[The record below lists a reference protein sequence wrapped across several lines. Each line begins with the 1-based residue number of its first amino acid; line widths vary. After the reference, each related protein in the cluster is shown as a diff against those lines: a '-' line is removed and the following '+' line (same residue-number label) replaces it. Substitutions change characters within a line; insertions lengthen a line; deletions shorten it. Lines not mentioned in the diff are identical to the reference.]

1 MSDSNKDTLTDEE
14 IEVYS
19 LEYRLLA
26 DKGRNIRVFLDQ
38 KGLTNKGESYH
49 SYTAMPPK
57 AQQLFNIL
65 FDIKHEVPNRS
76 K

>member
-1 MSDSNKDTLTDEE
+1 MSDSNKDTLTGEE

-26 DKGRNIRVFLDQ
+26 DKTINIRLFLDQ
-38 KGLTNKGESYH
+38 KGLTNKGKSYH
-49 SYTAMPPK
+49 GYADLPPK
-57 AQQLFNIL
+57 AQQLFHII
-65 FDIKHEVPNRS
+65 FDIKHEVPNGS